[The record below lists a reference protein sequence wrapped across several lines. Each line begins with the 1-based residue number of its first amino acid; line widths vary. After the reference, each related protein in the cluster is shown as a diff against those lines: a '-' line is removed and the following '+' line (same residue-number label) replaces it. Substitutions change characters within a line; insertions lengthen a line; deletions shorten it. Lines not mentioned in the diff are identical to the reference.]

1 MIFTPSR
8 VLHGRI
14 CGMGHIPVFLSIGSL
29 VAGTA
34 CLARMAAAYG
44 LSRERGLLYR
54 LAFFA
59 SYSILML
66 VGLAF
71 SYYFTNIGNDT
82 TVEYVFA
89 GLIFLAMSAI
99 ELSFPRMM
107 EFLRPVGKPVGP
119 RVTGVS
125 AAVTALQAGL
135 IWILP
140 RDIAYLALVLAF
152 APFFLVILGT
162 LIRTAAID
170 RRAFGPPLGGTR
182 ISLLYIPIGLLAAAE
197 LAFLS
202 AESGRSGYTL
212 LSLPLAYG
220 LTSWQFFRSTSPSQ
234 AERRGGIPLEIPQA
248 VIERTGLSARETE
261 MANLILEGK
270 ENKEIAAGL
279 GLSENTVRNH
289 IYSLFKKLNIQRRMD
304 LVRIVRGES

>member
-1 MIFTPSR
+1 MR
-8 VLHGRI
+8 
-14 CGMGHIPVFLSIGSL
+14 HIPVFLSIGSL
-29 VAGTA
+29 VAGIA

-59 SYSILML
+59 SYSILMV

-71 SYYFTNIGNDT
+71 SYYFTNVGNDT

-89 GLIFLAMSAI
+89 GLIFLAMAAI
-99 ELSFPRMM
+99 EVSFPRMM
-107 EFLRPVGKPVGP
+107 DYLRPAGKYAG
-119 RVTGVS
+119 RRITFIS
-125 AAVTALQAGL
+125 AAVTGLQAGI
-135 IWILP
+135 IWVLP
-140 RDIAYLALVLAF
+140 LDIAFLALVLAF

-162 LIRTAAID
+162 LIRTAAIG
-170 RRAFGPPLGGTR
+170 RRVHGPPRGGSR
-182 ISLLYIPIGLLAAAE
+182 IPLLYIPIGLLAGAE
-197 LAFLS
+197 LAFLT
-202 AESGRSGYTL
+202 AEGGRNGYAL

-220 LTSWQFFRSTSPSQ
+220 LTTWQFFRSTTPSP
-234 AERRGGIPLEIPQA
+234 AERGNGIPLALPPA
-248 VIERTGLSARETE
+248 VIERAGLSAREAE

-289 IYSLFKKLNIQRRMD
+289 IYSLFKKLDIQRRMD
-304 LVRIVRGES
+304 LVRIVRGDP